1 MGVWYF
7 EVSNQKPAPPKM
19 GKTVGI
25 YSGIHGI
32 FTGCSS
38 KRCFSRDGPLVPKAR
53 LWDLESSDC
62 IGVMKDWRV
71 GARRSG
77 WWRAALPFFC
87 YFVQGYMNIN
97 KIQWWYKYIYIYV
110 STYIMSI
117 YVDTNM
123 NQYIV
128 CDFMCVYLLT
138 DSFFQFF
145 LCFFSFKFLY
155 IFFLFL
161 TMAE

>member
-1 MGVWYF
+1 M
-7 EVSNQKPAPPKM
+7 
-19 GKTVGI
+19 
-25 YSGIHGI
+25 
-32 FTGCSS
+32 
-38 KRCFSRDGPLVPKAR
+38 
-53 LWDLESSDC
+53 
-62 IGVMKDWRV
+62 
-71 GARRSG
+71 
-77 WWRAALPFFC
+77 
-87 YFVQGYMNIN
+87 
-97 KIQWWYKYIYIYV
+97 
-110 STYIMSI
+110 YIMSI